1 MLSLSCHLALL
12 YVSKG
17 QEHRKGNHMTQ
28 KPDGGPAYP
37 QSETLYDDGAEL
49 VRTSHGGMSLRDY
62 FAGQALAGLMA
73 DPETT
78 ESKDNVALWCYR
90 YADAMIAAREAD
102 Q

>member
-1 MLSLSCHLALL
+1 
-12 YVSKG
+12 
-17 QEHRKGNHMTQ
+17 MTQ

-62 FAGQALAGLMA
+62 FAGQALAN
-73 DPETT
+73 PEICTGKAMEWQLRKWFGERT
-78 ESKDNVALWCYR
+78 GITRVEIVAKQAYE

>member
-1 MLSLSCHLALL
+1 
-12 YVSKG
+12 
-17 QEHRKGNHMTQ
+17 MTQ

-62 FAGQALAGLMA
+62 FAGQALTAANMY
-73 DPETT
+73 ETLIA
-78 ESKDNVALWCYR
+78 EDLASYAYR
-90 YADAMIAAREAD
+90 IADAMIAAREAD